1 MYIREGLFIY
11 VLACMFFIIIFISM
25 LAFKVKKQ
33 DAETANYSSRYLQNK
48 GGISN
53 PVLFQSLRYVTA
65 FLIPNIA
72 FMIWAVCD
80 IFNIQMSE
88 TMFTVFI
95 YLYVVLWPLFGFM
108 VSFVYFRL
116 RYINERKSNPDAPW
130 TFVIGETFTIHSL
143 SIRSSNNSNLPP
155 VYSFSGE
162 SDLSSPLFEESATAT
177 APTTTSHYLL

>member
-72 FMIWAVCD
+72 FMIWSVCD
-80 IFNIQMSE
+80 IFNLQMSE
-88 TMFTVFI
+88 SMFTVFI

-108 VSFVYFRL
+108 VSCVYVRL
-116 RYINERKSNPDAPW
+116 LYINKRKSNPDAPW

-162 SDLSSPLFEESATAT
+162 SELSSPFFEESATA
-177 APTTTSHYLL
+177 ATTTSHYLL